1 MNLLELNHVEKSFG
15 DLSVLKDISLSVGE
29 GEIVSIIG
37 PSGSGKSTLL
47 RCATMLETMDHGEIV
62 YLGKRAAWTGAD
74 GKVSYADKK
83 DMKEI
88 RSQYG
93 LVFQNFNLF
102 PHYSVLKNII
112 DAPVSVQ
119 KRKKEEVVAEAKVL
133 LEKMG
138 LSGREDAYPCQL
150 SGGQQQRVSIARA
163 LAMRPEIL
171 FFDEPTS
178 ALDPELTLEILK
190 VIRELAEEKMTMVIV
205 THEMNFAKDVSNRM
219 IFMDKG
225 VIVEETTPELLFTST
240 NQRTREFLG
249 KYHDMA

>member
-1 MNLLELNHVEKSFG
+1 
-15 DLSVLKDISLSVGE
+15 
-29 GEIVSIIG
+29 
-37 PSGSGKSTLL
+37 
-47 RCATMLETMDHGEIV
+47 
-62 YLGKRAAWTGAD
+62 
-74 GKVSYADKK
+74 
-83 DMKEI
+83 
-88 RSQYG
+88 
-93 LVFQNFNLF
+93 
-102 PHYSVLKNII
+102 
-112 DAPVSVQ
+112 
-119 KRKKEEVVAEAKVL
+119 
-133 LEKMG
+133 MG
-138 LSGREDAYPCQL
+138 LSGGEDAYPCQL

>member
-1 MNLLELNHVEKSFG
+1 M
-15 DLSVLKDISLSVGE
+15 
-29 GEIVSIIG
+29 
-37 PSGSGKSTLL
+37 
-47 RCATMLETMDHGEIV
+47 
-62 YLGKRAAWTGAD
+62 
-74 GKVSYADKK
+74 KK
-83 DMKEI
+83 I
-88 RSQYG
+88 QRHFG

-119 KRKKEEVVAEAKVL
+119 KRKKEEVVAEAKAL

-190 VIRELAEEKMTMVIV
+190 VIRELAEAKMTMVIV